1 MISPAEF
8 EKKLSDYR
16 KIINSQIRFALSKQN
31 PPLLY
36 DPMRYTLLAGG
47 KRLRPLLLML
57 TCEAVGGNYKE
68 TIVAS
73 VAIELLHSFTLIHD
87 DVMDQ
92 DDTRRGQPTVHK
104 KWDVDTA
111 ILSGDGLVALSYEY
125 LLRTKFEAIDCLGQL
140 FSRALLEVCEGQ
152 ALDKKFETANDVSIS
167 EYFIMIEKKTA
178 ALIAVCCEL
187 GGYIGGA
194 KRDVI
199 SYLRQFGLNLGLA
212 FQIQDDLLDIMAEE
226 KHLGKTWGSDIKRKK
241 KTLLLIQAKKLADS
255 QNLARIETIMNK
267 DELCQSDVFEMKEI
281 FKNTGTIDYSQ
292 KLLEEHFQKARESL
306 NVLDSKKDRNLL
318 ENFLE
323 TVLQRTY

>member
-1 MISPAEF
+1 MTTPAEF
-8 EKKLSDYR
+8 EKKLSVYR
-16 KIINSQIRFALSKQN
+16 KLINSQIKLALSKQN

-47 KRLRPLLLML
+47 KRLRPLLIML
-57 TCEAVGGNYKE
+57 TCEAVNGDYKE
-68 TIVAS
+68 TIDAA

-125 LLRTKFEAIDCLGQL
+125 LLRTKFEAIDCLGLL
-140 FSRALLEVCEGQ
+140 FSKALLEVCEGQ

-167 EYFIMIEKKTA
+167 EYFTMIEKKTA

-194 KRDVI
+194 KQNVI
-199 SYLRQFGLNLGLA
+199 SNLRKFGLNLGLA
-212 FQIQDDLLDIMAEE
+212 FQIQDDLLDIIAEE

-255 QNLARIETIMNK
+255 QNFARIEAIMNK
-267 DELCQSDVFEMKEI
+267 NELNRNDVFEMKEI
-281 FKNTGTIDYSQ
+281 FQKTGTIDYSQ
-292 KLLEEHFQKARESL
+292 NLLENHFQKARENL
-306 NVLDSKKDRNLL
+306 KVLDSIQGKNLL

-323 TVLQRTY
+323 TILQRTY